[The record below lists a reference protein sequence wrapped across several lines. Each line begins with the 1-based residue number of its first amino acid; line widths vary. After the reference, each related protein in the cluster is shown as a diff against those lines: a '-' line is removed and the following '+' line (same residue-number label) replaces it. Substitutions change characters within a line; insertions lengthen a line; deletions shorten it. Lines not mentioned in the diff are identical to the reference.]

1 MTTQVK
7 PRLPLVVL
15 DDDWDPPPRHRRFPV
30 FRTATGIV
38 LAMACVGFLS
48 TRGGA
53 RIREAARVALG
64 AADTQDSEIPQPL
77 PTRNGRDLWYPND
90 SVASPRPPTES
101 PRLPVLT
108 TPRSSVTKSPQLAVN
123 RSPRYPITESR
134 QLPVEPPVAPTRVP
148 SLPGYLVINSTP
160 WAVLSV
166 DGQLVG
172 NTPQLRISVNPGW
185 HELVLT
191 RDGFESYR
199 TLVSVGAGAT
209 VRMTDIS
216 LKRIEP

>member
-7 PRLPLVVL
+7 PRVPLVVL
-15 DDDWDPPPRHRRFPV
+15 VDDWDPPPRHRRFPV
-30 FRTATGIV
+30 FRTAVGIV

-53 RIREAARVALG
+53 RIREAARDALG
-64 AADTQDSEIPQPL
+64 AADTQDSEIPHPL
-77 PTRNGRDLWYPND
+77 PRRNGRDLWYPND

-101 PRLPVLT
+101 PRLPVIT
-108 TPRSSVTKSPQLAVN
+108 SPRLPVTKSPRLPVT
-123 RSPRYPITESR
+123 RSP
-134 QLPVEPPVAPTRVP
+134 QLPVQPPVAPTRVP

-166 DGQLVG
+166 DGQVVG
-172 NTPQLRISVNPGW
+172 NTPQLRVSVNPGQ
-185 HELVLT
+185 HEFMLA

-216 LKRIEP
+216 LKQIEP